1 MARTRRRRL
10 AVLAASLLLAS
21 GVFLSAGC
29 EKQVISDTT
38 YSSSQFPE
46 YSHLPRT
53 KTWGQRP
60 EEESSFLE
68 DVGGGFKKLFGAIG
82 KLNPFRD

>member
-1 MARTRRRRL
+1 MAGTTRRRL
-10 AVLAASLLLAS
+10 AVLASAILVAS
-21 GVFLSAGC
+21 VTCLSVGC

-38 YSSSQFPE
+38 YSSSQFPQ

-53 KTWGQRP
+53 NTWGQPP

-68 DVGGGFKKLFGAIG
+68 DVGGGLKKLFGAI
-82 KLNPFRD
+82 NPFD